1 MNSFGQLAIRIL
13 ILAWGEVAT
22 MRALLLLG
30 WLTTAATFQ
39 TYLSNLAG
47 APPIPSTRPQAP
59 PASAPA
65 SSPPS
70 GGGVIHAP
78 LPYFAIDQ
86 LTEKGPRKGADDGDP
101 RDATRPLAS
110 DGGLASGSWWCSAG
124 GWPSPNLRP
133 TSEMFYVLSG
143 HGMLTNRDGTRAC
156 FGPGD
161 VVVLPKG
168 WSGRWDILVDIH
180 KIWFVHDHPSF
191 DSPGMG
197 DRCYVIYHKDL
208 AASTLYDVGPT
219 ALYVTEWAPGESA
232 ALCSTAFL
240 TAASND
246 FSPLA
251 DAATTRGFHV
261 LEGAFFLTGADGAT
275 ATRCVAGDTVLLPRG
290 FTGTVDVLETGAR
303 ALAVR
308 ASY

>member
-1 MNSFGQLAIRIL
+1 MHS
-13 ILAWGEVAT
+13 
-22 MRALLLLG
+22 
-30 WLTTAATFQ
+30 
-39 TYLSNLAG
+39 
-47 APPIPSTRPQAP
+47 
-59 PASAPA
+59 
-65 SSPPS
+65 
-70 GGGVIHAP
+70 
-78 LPYFAIDQ
+78 
-86 LTEKGPRKGADDGDP
+86 
-101 RDATRPLAS
+101 
-110 DGGLASGSWWCSAG
+110 
-124 GWPSPNLRP
+124 
-133 TSEMFYVLSG
+133 
-143 HGMLTNRDGTRAC
+143 
-156 FGPGD
+156 
-161 VVVLPKG
+161 
-168 WSGRWDILVDIH
+168 
-180 KIWFVHDHPSF
+180 
-191 DSPGMG
+191 
-197 DRCYVIYHKDL
+197 IYHKDL